1 MSALM
6 YTGQR
11 TGVRVVVAGDRGTGK
26 STLIAAVATD
36 AFDPNVPPVL
46 PPTRLAADMF
56 PDFVPL
62 TIIDTSSSL
71 ENCSKRNEELKRADV
86 VVITYACDQ
95 PMTLTRLTTYW
106 LLELRH
112 LEVKVPVILV
122 GCKLDLRNPQEQMSM
137 EQVMSPIMHQFR
149 EIQTCIECSASAPVQ
164 VPEVFYYASKAV
176 LHPTAPLFDQETQG
190 LQPRCIRA
198 LKRIFT
204 LCDRDMDGALNDE
217 ELNDFQVKCFNAPL
231 QPEEIVR
238 VKRVVHERK
247 PEGVNDIGLTP
258 KGFYYL
264 HTLFIERER
273 IETTWSVLRK
283 FGYDDDLKLREDILV
298 LPSKRSPD
306 QSMELTNEAVE
317 HLKGIF
323 RINDHDNDGAL
334 QPRELDN
341 LFSTAP
347 ENPWSE
353 APYKDAAERTASG
366 NLPLNA
372 FLSEWAL
379 MTLLNPKQSLANL
392 IYVGY
397 NGSPASAIHVTRRRS
412 VDRKRQKTE
421 RNVFSCFVFGPKN
434 AGKSTL
440 LNSFIGRP
448 FPKSETIPTGERYA
462 VNVVNQIG
470 GNKTL
475 VLREIPEDKV
485 KTYLSDKTFL
495 TACDVAVFVHD
506 SSSEHSWKRSREL
519 LVDVAKQVEQSG
531 YGVPCL
537 LIAAKDDLGAYPMA
551 VRDSLVISH
560 ELGIGAPV
568 RVSMKLS
575 TMNDVF
581 YKIVNAAEHPHLS
594 IPETEAMRN
603 RKKYLQLVNRSLM
616 CVSDVLYQI
625 TVGAAAAV
633 VGLAAYR
640 VYAARRNASG

>member
-6 YTGQR
+6 YTGKR
-11 TGVRVVVAGDRGTGK
+11 TGVRVVVSGERGTGK

-36 AFDPNVPPVL
+36 AFDPAVPPVL

-56 PDFVPL
+56 PDHVPL

-86 VVITYACDQ
+86 VVLTYACDQ

-112 LEVKVPVILV
+112 LEVRVPVILV

-137 EQVMSPIMHQFR
+137 EQVMAPIMHRFR
-149 EIQTCIECSASAPVQ
+149 EIQTCIECSASAQVQ
-164 VPEVFYYASKAV
+164 VPEVFHYASKAV
-176 LHPTAPLFDQETQG
+176 LHPITPLFDQETQS

-204 LCDRDMDGALNDE
+204 LCDCDMDGALNDE
-217 ELNDFQVKCFNAPL
+217 ELNKFQVECFNAPL
-231 QPEEIVR
+231 QPEEIVG

-258 KGFYYL
+258 EGFYYL

-283 FGYDDDLKLREDILV
+283 FGYDDGLKLREDLLV
-298 LPSKRSPD
+298 LPSKRFLD
-306 QSMELTNEAVE
+306 QSMELTSEAIE

-323 RINDHDNDGAL
+323 RINDRDNDGAL
-334 QPRELDN
+334 QPHELDN

-347 ENPWSE
+347 QNPRSE
-353 APYKDAAERTASG
+353 APYEDAAETTASG

-379 MTLLNPKQSLANL
+379 MTLIDPKQSLANL
-392 IYVGY
+392 IYVGF
-397 NGSPASAIHVTRRRS
+397 NGSPASAIHVTRRRA
-412 VDRKRQKTE
+412 VDRKKQKTE
-421 RNVFSCFVFGPKN
+421 RNVFNCFVFGPKN
-434 AGKSTL
+434 AGKSAL

-448 FPKSETIPTGERYA
+448 FSKSETIPTGERYA
-462 VNVVNQIG
+462 VNVINQIG

-475 VLREIPEDKV
+475 VLREIPEDEV
-485 KTYLSDKTFL
+485 KTHLSDKTFL
-495 TACDVAVFVHD
+495 AACDVAVFVHA

-519 LVDVAKQVEQSG
+519 LVEVAKQGEESG
-531 YGVPCL
+531 FGVPCL
-537 LIAAKDDLGAYPMA
+537 LVAAKDDLGAYPMA
-551 VRDSLVISH
+551 VRDSVAISH
-560 ELGIGAPV
+560 ELGIEAPV

-581 YKIVNAAEHPHLS
+581 YKIVNVAEHPHLS
-594 IPETEAMRN
+594 IPETEARRN
-603 RKKYLQLVNRSLM
+603 RKKYLQVVNQSLL

-625 TVGAAAAV
+625 TVGAAIAV

-640 VYAARRNASG
+640 AYAARRNASG